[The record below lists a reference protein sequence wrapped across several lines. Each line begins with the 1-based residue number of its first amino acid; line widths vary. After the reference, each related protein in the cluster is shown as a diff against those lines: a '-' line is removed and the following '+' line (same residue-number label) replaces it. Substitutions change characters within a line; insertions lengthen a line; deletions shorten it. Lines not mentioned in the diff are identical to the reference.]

1 MSENTNTT
9 TELAS
14 ETRRAVSYPISSA
27 VVSGIFVFFDGL
39 WFLLAGPVVYSI
51 YIGGSIW
58 GADLYP
64 AAVCFVWLVA
74 LFLFRYSGLYDFNAI
89 MSPFSNLAQIIVSC
103 VTVFLFLMAVFFSLK
118 VSDEVSRV
126 WTFSYAIA
134 AGTGIFL
141 TRVIGY
147 VVISHLANI
156 GVFARNVLIVGGGR
170 QAERLLEQL
179 DKEKP
184 RFNNVV
190 GVFDD
195 RHARIG
201 PSVGGVPVLGN
212 LDEMMRYVRSNRV
225 DDIIVTLP
233 WNADE
238 RLMSIIS
245 RLRELPA
252 NIHLGSDLVGFRFPY
267 RQSPNHF
274 IGIPMMQV
282 VKTPLS
288 GWNIVVKWLE
298 DRVLS
303 AILIVLFSPILAT
316 VALAIRMESP
326 GPVIFRQRRYGYNN
340 EVFYIKKF
348 RSMYHGGKV
357 PPSRTV
363 QATKDD
369 PRITRVGRFI
379 RRTSL
384 DELPQLFNVL
394 YGDMSLVGPRPHAV
408 DHNEEYGALIK
419 GYFARHRVKPGI
431 TGWAQVN
438 GLRGETDTL
447 EKMEARVRYDTYYA
461 ENWSL
466 LFDLQIL
473 ARTAI
478 VGFVNKNAY

>member
-1 MSENTNTT
+1 MTENTNSSVDFAPDARPAT
-9 TELAS
+9 
-14 ETRRAVSYPISSA
+14 SYPISSA
-27 VVSGIFVFFDGL
+27 VVSGIFIFLDSL
-39 WFLLAGPVVYSI
+39 WFLLSGPVVYTF
-51 YIGGSIW
+51 YIGGNLW
-58 GADLYP
+58 AADLYP

-74 LFLFRYSGLYDFNAI
+74 LFLCRYSGLYNFNAI
-89 MSPFSNLAQIIVSC
+89 MSPFGNLAQIVVSC
-103 VTVFLFLMAVFFSLK
+103 VTAFLFLMAVFFSLK
-118 VSDEVSRV
+118 VSEEISRV
-126 WTFSYAIA
+126 WTFGYAMTACI
-134 AGTGIFL
+134 GVFL
-141 TRVIGY
+141 TRLIGF

-156 GVFARNVLIVGGGR
+156 GIFARNVLIVGGGR

-179 DKEKP
+179 EKEKP
-184 RFNNVV
+184 RFNNVI

-201 PSVGGVPVLGN
+201 PSVAGVPVLGN
-212 LDEMMRYVRSNRV
+212 LDEMMRFVRSHRI

-267 RQSPNHF
+267 RPSPNHF

-288 GWNIVVKWLE
+288 GWNIVMKWLE

-303 AILIVLFSPILAT
+303 AILIVMFSPILAA
-316 VALAIRMESP
+316 VALAIRLESP
-326 GPVIFRQRRYGYNN
+326 GPIIFRQKRFGYNN
-340 EVFYIKKF
+340 EVFHIFKF
-348 RSMYHGGKV
+348 RSMYHGGKI
-357 PPSRTV
+357 PEKTV

-379 RRTSL
+379 RKTSL

-394 YGDMSLVGPRPHAV
+394 FGDMSLVGPRPHAV
-408 DHNEEYGALIK
+408 DHNEEYGALIA

-431 TGWAQVN
+431 TGWAQIN

-447 EKMEARVRYDTYYA
+447 EKMEVRVRYDTYYA

-466 LFDLQIL
+466 FFDLQIL

>member
-1 MSENTNTT
+1 MTENTNSSTD
-9 TELAS
+9 LRPAF
-14 ETRRAVSYPISSA
+14 RRESSYPISSA
-27 VVSGIFVFFDGL
+27 VVSGIYVCLDGL
-39 WFLLAGPVVYSI
+39 WFLLSGPVVYGI
-51 YIGGSIW
+51 YIGGDMWS
-58 GADLYP
+58 ADLYP
-64 AAVCFVWLVA
+64 AAVCFVWLVG

-89 MSPFSNLAQIIVSC
+89 MAPFGNMAQIIVSC
-103 VTVFLFLMAVFFSLK
+103 ATAFLFLMAVFFSLK
-118 VSDEVSRV
+118 VSEDISRV
-126 WTFSYAIA
+126 WTFSYAS
-134 AGTGIFL
+134 TCVVGIFV

-147 VVISHLANI
+147 VVINHLANI

-184 RFNNVV
+184 RFNNVI

-201 PSVGGVPVLGN
+201 PSVAGIPVLGN
-212 LDEMMRYVRSNRV
+212 LDQMMRFVRSNRV

-267 RQSPNHF
+267 RPSPNHF

-298 DRVLS
+298 DRILS
-303 AILIVLFSPILAT
+303 ALLILLFAPVLAV
-316 VALAIRMESP
+316 VAIAIRLESP
-326 GPVIFRQRRYGYNN
+326 GPVIFRQKRYGYNN
-340 EVFYIKKF
+340 EIFYIFKF

-357 PPSRTV
+357 PEKTV

-379 RRTSL
+379 RKTSL

-394 YGDMSLVGPRPHAV
+394 FGDMSLVGPRPHAV
-408 DHNEEYGALIK
+408 DHNEEYGALIT

-431 TGWAQVN
+431 TGWAQIN

-447 EKMEARVRYDTYYA
+447 EKMEARVRYDTYYS

-466 LFDLQIL
+466 FFDLQIL

-478 VGFVNKNAY
+478 VGFVSKNAY

>member
-1 MSENTNTT
+1 MTEKTDTT
-9 TELAS
+9 VEIAS
-14 ETRRAVSYPISSA
+14 DLPRAASYPISSA
-27 VVSGIFVFFDGL
+27 VVSGIYMVLDGL
-39 WFLLAGPVVYSI
+39 WFMLSGPVVYSF
-51 YIGGSIW
+51 YLGGNLW
-58 GADLYP
+58 AADHYP

-74 LFLFRYSGLYDFNAI
+74 LFLFRYSGLYNFNAI
-89 MSPFSNLAQIIVSC
+89 MSPFGNLAQIIVSC
-103 VTVFLFLMAVFFSLK
+103 ITAFLFLMAVFFSLK
-118 VSDEVSRV
+118 VSEEISRV
-126 WTFSYAIA
+126 WTFSYAMTACI
-134 AGTGIFL
+134 GIFI
-141 TRVIGY
+141 TRIIGY
-147 VVISHLANI
+147 VAISHLANI

-179 DKEKP
+179 AKEKP
-184 RFNNVV
+184 RFNNVI

-212 LDEMMRYVRSNRV
+212 LDQMMRYVRANRV

-267 RQSPNHF
+267 RPSPNHF

-303 AILIVLFSPILAT
+303 AILIVLFAPVLAA

-326 GPVIFRQRRYGYNN
+326 GPVIFRQMRYGYNN
-340 EVFYIKKF
+340 EIFYIFKF
-348 RSMYHGGKV
+348 RSMYHGDTIPAK
-357 PPSRTV
+357 TV

-394 YGDMSLVGPRPHAV
+394 FGDMSLVGPRPHAV
-408 DHNEEYGALIK
+408 DHNEEYGAIIK
-419 GYFARHRVKPGI
+419 GYFGRHRVKPGI

-447 EKMEARVRYDTYYA
+447 EKMEGRVRYDTYYA

-478 VGFVNKNAY
+478 VGFINKNAY